1 MEKYVGRSVYAGIS
15 IGTIRILKKEVCQEK
30 KRCISDVEA
39 ERKRFEEAEQKA
51 VLQLKKLYSKAVNEV
66 GEKEAAIFEMQ
77 QMILEDLDYRDS
89 ICNIIEKQKGNA
101 EYAVTVTRDKYV
113 SVFAGMDDEYMRERS
128 ADVCDVSERLIRNL
142 NNYHSEKMVF
152 KESTVIVADDL
163 TPSETVQ
170 LDKTNVVAFV
180 TAHGSMNSHAAILA
194 RTMSIPA
201 IVDIQIHLD
210 DKWDGMPAV
219 VNGYSGEFVIQ
230 PSEEILQNAAAQ
242 SEAEKKGI
250 KILKKLKGKESIT
263 KDGIKIK
270 IYANVG
276 GLSDLESALANDT
289 EGIGLFRS
297 EFLYLQN
304 NNFPTEEEQF
314 DIYRCAVEMMN
325 GKKTII
331 RTLDIGADKKVDYFQ
346 LDAEENPAMGYRA
359 IRICL
364 ERKEIFITQLR
375 ALFRASAFGN
385 LGIMFPMII
394 STEEIDCILNITEQ
408 VKAELIE
415 QKIRIGKVELGI
427 MIETPAAVMISG
439 ELAAKVDFFSIGTN
453 DLTQYTLAIDRQNP
467 KLDKFYNPHHL
478 AILRMIELVVK
489 NAHKKGIWVG
499 ICGELGAD
507 LELTEQFLKMG
518 IDELSVVPSFILKI
532 REKVRSLSIKE

>member
-201 IVDIQIHLD
+201 IVDTQIHLD

-230 PSEEILQNAAAQ
+230 PSE
-242 SEAEKKGI
+242 
-250 KILKKLKGKESIT
+250 
-263 KDGIKIK
+263 
-270 IYANVG
+270 
-276 GLSDLESALANDT
+276 
-289 EGIGLFRS
+289 
-297 EFLYLQN
+297 
-304 NNFPTEEEQF
+304 
-314 DIYRCAVEMMN
+314 
-325 GKKTII
+325 
-331 RTLDIGADKKVDYFQ
+331 
-346 LDAEENPAMGYRA
+346 
-359 IRICL
+359 
-364 ERKEIFITQLR
+364 
-375 ALFRASAFGN
+375 
-385 LGIMFPMII
+385 
-394 STEEIDCILNITEQ
+394 
-408 VKAELIE
+408 
-415 QKIRIGKVELGI
+415 
-427 MIETPAAVMISG
+427 
-439 ELAAKVDFFSIGTN
+439 
-453 DLTQYTLAIDRQNP
+453 
-467 KLDKFYNPHHL
+467 
-478 AILRMIELVVK
+478 
-489 NAHKKGIWVG
+489 
-499 ICGELGAD
+499 
-507 LELTEQFLKMG
+507 
-518 IDELSVVPSFILKI
+518 
-532 REKVRSLSIKE
+532 